1 MRAQEHEI
9 LTVSIQR
16 SRRSGNYLIL
26 GGAAAALLSFGPAF
40 AGELKLAQMRGYSA
54 SGTHQCGSDKGRSCI
69 VTGSGFSN
77 CNDATIVLRTRD
89 CCPTTPQ
96 GGTSSGFTL
105 NYCIPDRGP

>member
-1 MRAQEHEI
+1 M
-9 LTVSIQR
+9 TVSFNR
-16 SRRSGNYLIL
+16 SRWSGKRLIL
-26 GGAAAALLSFGPAF
+26 GGAAIALLSFEPAF
-40 AGELKLAQMRGYSA
+40 GEAVKFAQMRGYSA
-54 SGTHQCGSDKGRSCI
+54 SGTHQCGSDKGRSCV

-89 CCPTTPQ
+89 CCPTTPK